1 MEPSQS
7 HGEPNN
13 MRGSS
18 GAACDSD
25 AERID
30 RRLRGSSRHCCFGV
44 GANEVGAS
52 VCILDRIARSGGLGT
67 SGGGIR
73 HRRNA
78 LARRDICRGSEFCNS
93 GDHRRGIESRLGKA
107 GYEPKED
114 WLMPRLMRLRMLVS
128 AFGPHNIRAS
138 GAAIHSTFSESDL
151 RRCETHGIIMHAYGC
166 LVCNR
171 SGPS

>member
-1 MEPSQS
+1 MA
-7 HGEPNN
+7 N
-13 MRGSS
+13 
-18 GAACDSD
+18 
-25 AERID
+25 RITCEARPELPAIQMQNGLTD
-30 RRLRGSSRHCCFGV
+30 VFV
-44 GANEVGAS
+44 EVLAIAAS
-52 VCILDRIARSGGLGT
+52 VLARTRSEQAFASWIASRDQAVLGLGAVGFDIAEMPWHVAT
-67 SGGGIR
+67 FAADRNFVIR
-73 HRRNA
+73 A
-78 LARRDICRGSEFCNS
+78 ITAA
-93 GDHRRGIESRLGKA
+93 ESKVGWEKL